1 MLYYQKIK
9 KKGDDQMKTASTTA
23 SHTCPFCSGKGYFQ
37 LILGGSETC
46 PSCQGTGKDSHSF
59 SSR

>member
-1 MLYYQKIK
+1 
-9 KKGDDQMKTASTTA
+9 MKTATTTA
-23 SHTCPFCSGKGYFQ
+23 SDACPFCSGKGYFQ

-59 SSR
+59 SRR

>member
-9 KKGDDQMKTASTTA
+9 KKEESFMNAVTQSASKTCSL
-23 SHTCPFCSGKGYFQ
+23 CSGKGYIQ
-37 LILGGSETC
+37 LLLGGSETC
-46 PSCQGTGKDSHSF
+46 PSCGGTGKADRSF